1 MGYQSEQS
9 RKASEEF
16 MHRPFSP
23 EQLEA
28 LGSMLELPVVRE
40 STGERLTPIKRDTDG
55 ASAKMRQAWGL
66 K

>member
-16 MHRPFSP
+16 MHRPFTP
-23 EQLEA
+23 DQLEA

-40 STGERLTPIKRDTDG
+40 STGEPLRPIKKDTDG
-55 ASAKMRQAWGL
+55 ANARMRKAFGV
-66 K
+66 